1 METLMMKA
9 FGRTGA
15 RRRSLLSDY
24 MKLKDSTKPETPS
37 NSDDLENLIKEVES
51 NAKSP
56 ETKPTETAETTA
68 EVDSSPN
75 EQQAKNAESTPSDNN
90 ETKPNSPRARRGPK
104 PLQPAFY
111 HKWDTEKLNTL
122 LHSQKAFQESTVLSW
137 PKNSLKSLDPD
148 KNIPAKNIWGQ
159 PPAENVRQAK
169 RARFWKRAAGKIM
182 PPVNNDEWE
191 LLGRLSKGAQEEDEQ
206 WQIPQRRPSAKA
218 VLAQDSKPSTLD
230 WNWESYATQPTN
242 RIERKSPHTAFS
254 FVGRDREKHPY
265 QSRIEH
271 KELTPRW
278 FRRAYQRV
286 WQFTPREASDPK
298 PRTKKNAFE
307 FGTLPIATVPASKAQ
322 LEIFEGV
329 DAMGRKLNDR
339 PKSRKALE
347 SKPETETEP

>member
-1 METLMMKA
+1 MESLMMKA

-24 MKLKDSTKPETPS
+24 VKLEDPAKPEIPS
-37 NSDDLENLIKEVES
+37 NSDDLENLIKKVES
-51 NAKSP
+51 NVKSP
-56 ETKPTETAETTA
+56 ETNPT
-68 EVDSSPN
+68 
-75 EQQAKNAESTPSDNN
+75 EQQAKSAELTPTDKNGIN
-90 ETKPNSPRARRGPK
+90 PISPRAKRGPK

-111 HKWDTEKLNTL
+111 HKWDTGKLNAL
-122 LHSQKAFQESTVLSW
+122 LLSQKALQESAVLAW
-137 PKNSLKSLDPD
+137 PKRPIKSLNPD

-159 PPAENVRQAK
+159 PPAENVCQAK
-169 RARFWKRAAGKIM
+169 RARFWKRAADKIM
-182 PPVNNDEWE
+182 PPVNNEEWE
-191 LLGRLSKGAQEEDEQ
+191 LLGRLSKGAQEGDEQ

-218 VLAQDSKPSTLD
+218 VLAEDPKLSTLD

-286 WQFTPREASDPK
+286 WQFTPREALDPK
-298 PRTKKNAFE
+298 LRTKKNAFE
-307 FGTLPIATVPASKAQ
+307 FGTLPISIVPASKAQ

-329 DAMGRKLNDR
+329 NAMGQKLNDR
-339 PKSRKALE
+339 PQSHKALE
-347 SKPETETEP
+347 SEPETQP